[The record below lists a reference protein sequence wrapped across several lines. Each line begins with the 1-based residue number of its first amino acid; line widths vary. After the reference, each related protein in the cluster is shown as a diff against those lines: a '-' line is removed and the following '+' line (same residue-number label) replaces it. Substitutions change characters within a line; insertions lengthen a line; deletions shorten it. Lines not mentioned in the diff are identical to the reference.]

1 MKGAAPTVSGK
12 KKQGGRKMNK
22 KVWTSLLVIGLAVL
36 AIGGGTLAWFTAQAN
51 IEPNLF
57 TAGILEID
65 ADEEWSYGSEGLTN
79 WNPGDCTEKEI
90 TVEVTGTKR
99 AFIRVLITET
109 WSLPQ
114 EEGEP
119 NVITYHKR
127 DAANVNWSVD
137 GKAWPGDPEKW
148 QMITS
153 GEGEEAVTYWYY
165 KGMFDPDEDD
175 GPKKVTVLSKVCLAG
190 AETGND
196 YQGATYTLSMNF
208 EAIQVTNEAV
218 NNAWGVY
225 WDDGVWKEVG
235 EED

>member
-1 MKGAAPTVSGK
+1 MKGAAPAVSGK

-109 WSLPQ
+109 WANTED
-114 EEGEP
+114 EENDGTWFERNAP
-119 NVITYHKR
+119 
-127 DAANVNWSVD
+127 NVNWWIGED
-137 GKAWPGDPEKW
+137 EWPGDPEKW
-148 QMITS
+148 QMITTGT
-153 GEGEEAVTYWYY
+153 GENEETYWYY
-165 KGMFDPDEDD
+165 KGMFDPAEVD
-175 GPKKVTVLSKVCLAG
+175 GPKEVTVLSKVCLDGAG
-190 AETGND
+190 TGNE

-218 NNAWGVY
+218 NDAWGVY
-225 WDDGVWKEVG
+225 WDGTAGKWKVVG